1 MPVTDIDPLE
11 LLTTKQAARRSG
23 LSEWTLLK
31 MRKEHRGLPYLKIGG
46 HTVRYRTA
54 DVDAYLREHLVVPGE
69 SRKPVAVKPAPAVLQ
84 PTLSGRSLPHLRGGR
99 FP

>member
-1 MPVTDIDPLE
+1 MPVADIDPLE

-31 MRKEHRGLPYLKIGG
+31 MRKEHRGLPYLKLGG

-54 DVDAYLREHLVVPGE
+54 DVDAYLRENLVVHCE
-69 SRKPVAVKPAPAVLQ
+69 SGNPAEAKPAPAVLQ
-84 PTLSGRSLPHLRGGR
+84 SASGRRSLPHLRGGR

>member
-1 MPVTDIDPLE
+1 MPVADIDPLE

-31 MRKEHRGLPYLKIGG
+31 MRKEHRGIPYVKIGG

-69 SRKPVAVKPAPAVLQ
+69 AGKPAMAKPAQAVVHAAAGAR
-84 PTLSGRSLPHLRGGR
+84 PLPHLRGGR
-99 FP
+99 FS